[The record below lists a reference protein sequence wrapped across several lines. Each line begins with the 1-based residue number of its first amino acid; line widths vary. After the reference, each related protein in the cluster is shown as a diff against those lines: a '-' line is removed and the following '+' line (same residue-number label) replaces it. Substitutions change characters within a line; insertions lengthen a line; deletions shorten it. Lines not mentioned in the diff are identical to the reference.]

1 MNKTISLSRRYEAHG
16 TVFDA
21 IEMRSPKLRDYFAIG
36 DPVEAQPSGVEGGTI
51 VVEHRD
57 RIEAYRDRLVVK
69 PSLAEILDLDL
80 EDAMRVKE
88 AITGFFT
95 EARRARRARTNS
107 SGAADEESTKSE
119 T

>member
-1 MNKTISLSRRYEAHG
+1 MNRTIPLSRRYEAHG
-16 TVFDA
+16 TAFDA
-21 IEMRSPKLRDYFAIG
+21 IELRAPKLRDYFSIG
-36 DPVEAQPSGVEGGTI
+36 DPVEAQPSGADGGSI
-51 VVEHRD
+51 VVEYLD

-107 SGAADEESTKSE
+107 SGAAGEGSTKSE